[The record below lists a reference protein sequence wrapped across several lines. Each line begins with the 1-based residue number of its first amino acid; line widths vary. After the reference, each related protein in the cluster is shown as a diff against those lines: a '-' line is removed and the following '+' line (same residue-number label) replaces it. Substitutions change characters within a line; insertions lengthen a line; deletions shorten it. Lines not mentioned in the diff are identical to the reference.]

1 MLVES
6 NCLQMEFAVR
16 AEGSDERK
24 RGANY
29 LSSLGYRGLSFLS
42 VPEMQA
48 WKHIGISAQMHITV
62 MSQVISDGLILKRTV
77 TYLHALRQHSWRK
90 GQRLQ
95 KYQNTSKLKL

>member
-1 MLVES
+1 MFHLNSLSKLDKHLLVES

-42 VPEMQA
+42 VSEMQA
-48 WKHIGISAQMHITV
+48 
-62 MSQVISDGLILKRTV
+62 
-77 TYLHALRQHSWRK
+77 
-90 GQRLQ
+90 
-95 KYQNTSKLKL
+95 